1 MNIIEI
7 NENVPRL
14 KDIVPGQIFH
24 FKNEWTV
31 YMKGVDFEK
40 KEYLVDLDKGI
51 VITKFTCR
59 NWDAVEI
66 FEDATM
72 ILNPTDELKEELE
85 ID

>member
-1 MNIIEI
+1 MNIVEMNK
-7 NENVPRL
+7 NEMTL
-14 KDIVPGQIFH
+14 KDVIPGQTFH

-31 YMKGVDFEK
+31 YMKGYDYEG
-40 KEYLVDLDKGI
+40 KEYLIDLDKGV
-51 VITKFTCR
+51 VITKFTAR
-59 NWDAVEI
+59 NWDTVEI